1 MTGYLIPIKTAMV
14 LFPFIAFLI
23 TLPYILYQYRKFG
36 AIPFL
41 RTLIIYSF
49 VLYLMTIYFLVILPL
64 PSRETLA
71 KLPIYHAQWIPFQF
85 IVDIIK
91 EVQTSSGVLDLFKR
105 PSIYTVLFNLV
116 MFVPFGIYMRYYFK
130 CSWGKTLLLSFFL
143 SLFFELTQLT
153 GLYFIYP
160 RSYRLFDVDDLM
172 INTLGGMIGFW
183 ISPLVSKL
191 LPSKERL
198 DETSYARGKEISFLR
213 RLIAFLCDLCFSTF
227 LTVVLSIA
235 FSETKFF
242 PFLRYSSLV
251 FFFVIVPI
259 LWKGKTFGK
268 MIVKMK
274 MVNLDEKEASWY
286 QYFIK
291 YIFLFL
297 LLVGNYQILS
307 LLFDWFLTAYWYYQV
322 LLGVTITLLLVLE
335 LLFYCQIIRS
345 MFSKRHF
352 LIYEKVSHLK
362 NQSTIKIPSKV
373 KIVTEEETCYTEEDR
388 GETNEK
394 GRARSRS
401 DSKSQKKKGNQE
413 AK

>member
-1 MTGYLIPIKTAMV
+1 MTSYLIPIKTAMV

-64 PSRETLA
+64 PSREAL
-71 KLPIYHAQWIPFQF
+71 KNLPIYHAQWIPFQF

-91 EVQTSSGVLDLFKR
+91 EVPVSQGVVAFFKS

-172 INTLGGMIGFW
+172 VNTLGGMIGFW

-198 DETSYARGKEISFLR
+198 DETSYERGKEISFLR
-213 RLIAFLCDLCFSTF
+213 RLIAFLCDICFSVF
-227 LTVVLSIA
+227 LMVILSFV

-242 PFLRYSSLV
+242 PFLRYGSLV
-251 FFFVIVPI
+251 FFFIIVPI
-259 LWKGKTFGK
+259 LSKGKTLGK

-322 LLGVTITLLLVLE
+322 LLGVTIALLLVLE

-345 MFSKRHF
+345 MFSKRH
-352 LIYEKVSHLK
+352 LLVYEKVSHLK
-362 NQSTIKIPSKV
+362 NQSTIKIPSKE
-373 KIVTEEETCYTEEDR
+373 KIVTEEETCYTKEDR
-388 GETNEK
+388 GEANEK

-401 DSKSQKKKGNQE
+401 DSKSKKKKGNQE